1 LNFLAEYA
9 SIIFMRL
16 LFCII
21 FLGSD
26 LYSASIYLFICVDA
40 VSLLKTER
48 LKLSKQ
54 FKNL

>member
-1 LNFLAEYA
+1 
-9 SIIFMRL
+9 MRL

-26 LYSASIYLFICVDA
+26 LYTALIYLFIYVDA

-54 FKNL
+54 LKNL